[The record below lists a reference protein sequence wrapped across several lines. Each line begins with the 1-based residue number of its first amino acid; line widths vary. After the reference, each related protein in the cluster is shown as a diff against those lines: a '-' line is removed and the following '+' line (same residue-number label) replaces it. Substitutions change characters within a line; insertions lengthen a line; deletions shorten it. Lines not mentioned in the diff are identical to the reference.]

1 MESTLSIIKPD
12 GIKKKLIGTI
22 FKRFEEEG
30 FEIVNIKYTTLTK
43 IEAASFYEMH
53 QGKPFFENLINFMTS
68 GPCLPFVVRGDNAVM
83 RVREIMGA
91 TDPAE
96 AKDGTIRKI
105 YADSIDSNIIHGS
118 DSKESAEREILFFL
132 G

>member
-1 MESTLSIIKPD
+1 
-12 GIKKKLIGTI
+12 
-22 FKRFEEEG
+22 
-30 FEIVNIKYTTLTK
+30 
-43 IEAASFYEMH
+43 
-53 QGKPFFENLINFMTS
+53 MTS

-118 DSKESAEREILFFL
+118 DSKESAEREILFFF